1 MTVKARLAARRTIA
15 IALVTGAAL
24 TSLTACSTKAGE
36 VAFMRS
42 IVDQLQVP
50 AGWPISEERERVPGF
65 LTYSGSDLNSFIRVW
80 QLEDPMTKDGLEQLL
95 ENSGWGSKVA
105 LESCD
110 TEEPDSCIARGVI
123 DGYSVIVETDEDPR
137 DADPRFEEEPPKLV
151 VELEELTVK

>member
-24 TSLTACSTKAGE
+24 TSLTACSSEAE
-36 VAFMRS
+36 EAAFMRS
-42 IVDQLQVP
+42 IADQLQVP
-50 AGWPISEERERVPGF
+50 AAWPISEERERVPGF
-65 LTYSGSDLNSFIRVW
+65 LAYSGSDRNSFIRVW
-80 QLEDPMTKDGLEQLL
+80 ELEDPMTKDGLEQLL

-110 TEEPDSCIARGVI
+110 TEEPDSCIARGVL
-123 DGYSVIVETDEDPR
+123 DGYSVLVETDEDPR
-137 DADPRFEEEPPKLV
+137 NADPRFAKKLPTLS